1 MQTHRISDYVDP
13 GWRSDVQRFK
23 VYEVEVPD
31 PEGGV
36 GGGGEGVR
44 HLPPLQGVELDLLLR
59 PPVHTH
65 PEPVP
70 RPQLV
75 QEPDQGLA
83 AGLDIRTSEHRADI
97 IIIIIIILPWRPC

>member
-1 MQTHRISDYVDP
+1 MQTHWISDNVDP

-44 HLPPLQGVELDLLLR
+44 HLPPLQGVELDHLLR

-83 AGLDIRTSEHRADI
+83 AGLVLLLQS
-97 IIIIIIILPWRPC
+97 